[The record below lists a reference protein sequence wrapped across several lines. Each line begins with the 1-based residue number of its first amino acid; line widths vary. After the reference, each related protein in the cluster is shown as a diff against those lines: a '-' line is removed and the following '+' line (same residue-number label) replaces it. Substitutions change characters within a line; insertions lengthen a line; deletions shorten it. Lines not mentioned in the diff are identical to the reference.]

1 MNKAELITRYNTES
15 ADKAMLFNSLP
26 ADKQLALA
34 RDPSFWRH
42 NCRVYSFNGE
52 CVACGRRVGRSAL
65 LRPDPLVVSP

>member
-34 RDPSFWRH
+34 RDPLFWRH
-42 NCRVYSFNGE
+42 RCARYSFRGI
-52 CVACGRRVGRSAL
+52 CVACGSRTAEAHRPALIPRRSL
-65 LRPDPLVVSP
+65 

>member
-1 MNKAELITRYNTES
+1 MKKEDLIARYNSES
-15 ADKAMLFNSLP
+15 VSKAMLFNALP
-26 ADKQLALA
+26 ADKQLSLA

-42 NCRVYSFNGE
+42 SCRVYSFNGE